1 MARKIARDEKDIPEG
16 SSLCVT
22 CKDLK
27 ENKSFHWYKSDS
39 GKPRTRVNGSCRECR
54 CKLAK
59 ETRELKKK
67 IIPYS
72 PKPSERELCEACGRQ
87 VYKNQ
92 SDIPKGVD
100 GTYSWNFDHEHGTEN
115 FRGWICT
122 PCNTGFGL
130 LGDTYESILKR
141 LEFLKKA
148 KTNQNN
154 SQKKYFE
161 EVKEYDIF
169 YIFNSYDGH
178 KRKEIDN
185 GSK

>member
-1 MARKIARDEKDIPEG
+1 MIHKIKGKFCNR
-16 SSLCVT
+16 
-22 CKDLK
+22 LK
-27 ENKSFHWYKSDS
+27 EKLTNPSTTPIDSKRIYAMKEIIEKEKSNNLGLLPGKSS
-39 GKPRTRVNGSCRECR
+39 E
-54 CKLAK
+54 

-67 IIPYS
+67 IVPYS
-72 PKPSERELCEACGRQ
+72 PKPAEKELCEACHLP

-141 LEFLKKA
+141 LEFLKKSKA
-148 KTNQNN
+148 NQNN
-154 SQKKYFE
+154 SQKEYFE
-161 EVKEYDIF
+161 NVGTLEDFFGLV
-169 YIFNSYDGH
+169 N
-178 KRKEIDN
+178 
-185 GSK
+185 

>member
-1 MARKIARDEKDIPEG
+1 MTRKIAREIKDIPEG
-16 SSLCVT
+16 SSLCVA
-22 CKDLK
+22 CRDLK
-27 ENKSFHWYKSDS
+27 ENIDFHWYKSDN
-39 GKPRTRVNGSCRECR
+39 GKSRTRVNGSCRECR
-54 CKLAK
+54 QKLAK

-67 IIPYS
+67 IVPYS
-72 PKPSERELCEACGRQ
+72 PKPAEKELCEACYLP

-148 KTNQNN
+148 KVNQNN
-154 SQKKYFE
+154 SQKEYFE
-161 EVKEYDIF
+161 NVGTLEDFFGPV
-169 YIFNSYDGH
+169 N
-178 KRKEIDN
+178 
-185 GSK
+185 